1 MENKELTDRLEIILG
16 CLIGSHTS
24 NETAEDQ
31 LENLITE
38 LTEEFNN
45 QQTQAKH
52 NKDLGDVSKSSCVHE
67 PMSFGDVI
75 ICAKCDEIL

>member
-24 NETAEDQ
+24 NETAEHQ

-38 LTEEFNN
+38 LKAT
-45 QQTQAKH
+45 
-52 NKDLGDVSKSSCVHE
+52 NKDALGDINANV
-67 PMSFGDVI
+67 
-75 ICAKCDEIL
+75 